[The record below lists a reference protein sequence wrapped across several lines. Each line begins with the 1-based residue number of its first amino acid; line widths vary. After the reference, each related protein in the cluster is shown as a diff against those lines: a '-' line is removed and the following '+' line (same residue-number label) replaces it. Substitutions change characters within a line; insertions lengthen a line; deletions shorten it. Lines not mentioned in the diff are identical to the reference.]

1 MYKYLFLFTI
11 ALMVKQDT
19 PRITWD
25 EDYKVQWQDFKGTPQ
40 HNTTTVAVTAS
51 GISFGF
57 SSRKTE
63 TELVSFTTS
72 VKADFYPERSWYIKE
87 RVNDTVLNHERLHF
101 DITEL
106 YARKFR
112 KRLQESTFTY
122 NINDE
127 MDKIHDAINKELGA
141 MQKKYDNETD
151 HSQIVEKQIEWEKYI
166 ALELEKYAK
175 YK

>member
-1 MYKYLFLFTI
+1 M
-11 ALMVKQDT
+11 
-19 PRITWD
+19 
-25 EDYKVQWQDFKGTPQ
+25 
-40 HNTTTVAVTAS
+40 
-51 GISFGF
+51 
-57 SSRKTE
+57 
-63 TELVSFTTS
+63 
-72 VKADFYPERSWYIKE
+72 
-87 RVNDTVLNHERLHF
+87 LNHERLHF

-112 KRLQESTFTY
+112 KQLQESTFTY

-127 MDKIHDAINKELGA
+127 MDKIHDVINKELGA

-166 ALELEKYAK
+166 AVELEKYAK